1 MDFAL
6 STEQRLLVE
15 SLRAF
20 VEQELYPHEAEV
32 ERTGE
37 VRPELIE
44 AIKAKAIEQGFYAA
58 NMPEA
63 LGGGGL
69 DHVST
74 ALLERELGKASFA
87 LQYVVARPSNILQA
101 CIGDQ
106 IERYLLPTV
115 RGERLECLAMT
126 EPGAGSDLRAMTTR
140 AEPDGNGYVINGAK
154 HFISLAEHA
163 DFTILF
169 AVTGVEETARGESG
183 RGESGRGPRKK
194 ITSFLVDMGTP
205 GFEVRRG
212 PTPVSHRGHHPC
224 ELIFTDCRIGADQ
237 VLGEVGQGFEVANT
251 WLGATRIWV
260 AANCVGRA
268 QRALGLAVKWAAT
281 RKQFGQTIGRF
292 QGTSFKLADMAT
304 EIAAAEFLT
313 FHAAWTMDQGTM
325 TDQDAAMAKLYA
337 SEMLGRV
344 TDHALQIYG
353 GMGLMEELPLE
364 RLWRD
369 ARVERIWD
377 GTSEIQRHIISRA
390 LLRPRGG

>member
-20 VEQELYPHEAEV
+20 VDQELYPHEAEV

-37 VRPELIE
+37 LRPELIE

-58 NMPEA
+58 NMPEE

-87 LQYVVARPSNILQA
+87 LQYIVARPSNILQA
-101 CIGDQ
+101 CMGEQ
-106 IERYLLPTV
+106 VERYLLPTV
-115 RGERLECLAMT
+115 RGDRLECLAMS

-169 AVTGVEETARGESG
+169 AVTGVEETARG
-183 RGESGRGPRKK
+183 PRKK
-194 ITSFLVDMGTP
+194 ITAFLVDMGTP

-237 VLGEVGQGFEVANT
+237 VLGEVGEGFEVANT

-268 QRALGLAVKWAAT
+268 QRALDLAVEWAAT

-304 EIAAAEFLT
+304 ELAAAEFLT
-313 FHAAWTMDQGTM
+313 LHAAWKLGQGSM
-325 TDQDAAMAKLYA
+325 TDADAAMAKLYA

-344 TDHALQIYG
+344 TDHAVQIFG
-353 GMGLMEELPLE
+353 GMGLMDELPLE

-390 LLRPRGG
+390 LLRPHGG

>member
-37 VRPELIE
+37 LRPELIE
-44 AIKAKAIEQGFYAA
+44 AIKAKAIELGFYAA
-58 NMPEA
+58 NMPEE

-101 CIGDQ
+101 CTGDQ
-106 IERYLLPTV
+106 VERYLLPTV
-115 RGERLECLAMT
+115 RGERLECLAMS

-140 AEPDGNGYVINGAK
+140 AEPDGTGPGGKGGGYVINGAK

-169 AVTGVEETARGESG
+169 AVTGVEETARG
-183 RGESGRGPRKK
+183 PRKK
-194 ITSFLVDMGTP
+194 ITAFLVDMGTP

-268 QRALGLAVKWAAT
+268 QRALDLAVEWAAT

-304 EIAAAEFLT
+304 ELAAAEFLT
-313 FHAAWTMDQGTM
+313 LHAAWKLGQGTM

-344 TDHALQIYG
+344 TDHAVQIFG
-353 GMGLMEELPLE
+353 GMGLMDELPLE

-390 LLRPRGG
+390 LLRPHGG

>member
-37 VRPELIE
+37 LRPDLIE
-44 AIKAKAIEQGFYAA
+44 PIKTKAIEQGFYAA
-58 NMPEA
+58 NMPED

-87 LQYVVARPSNILQA
+87 LQYIVARPSNILQA
-101 CIGDQ
+101 CTGEQ
-106 IERYLLPTV
+106 VERFLLPTV
-115 RGERLECLAMT
+115 RGERLECLAMS

-154 HFISLAEHA
+154 HFISQAEHA

-169 AVTGVEETARGESG
+169 ATTGVEETARG
-183 RGESGRGPRKK
+183 PRKK
-194 ITSFLVDMGTP
+194 ITAFLVDMGTP

-224 ELIFTDCRIGADQ
+224 QLFFSDCRVGADR

-251 WLGATRIWV
+251 WLGATRVWV

-268 QRALGLAVKWAAT
+268 QRALELAVEWAAT

-313 FHAAWTMDQGTM
+313 LHAAWKMDQGNM
-325 TDQDAAMAKLYA
+325 TDEDAAMAKLYA

-344 TDHALQIYG
+344 TDHAVQIYG
-353 GMGLMEELPLE
+353 GMGLMDELPLE

-390 LLRPRGG
+390 LLRPHGG

>member
-20 VEQELYPHEAEV
+20 VDQELYPHEAEV

-37 VRPELIE
+37 LRPELIE
-44 AIKAKAIEQGFYAA
+44 RIKAKAIEQGFYAA
-58 NMPEA
+58 NMPEE

-87 LQYVVARPSNILQA
+87 LQSIVGRPSNILQA
-101 CIGDQ
+101 CTGDQ
-106 IERYLLPTV
+106 VERYLLPTV

-140 AEPDGNGYVINGAK
+140 AEPDGNGYVIDGAK
-154 HFISLAEHA
+154 HFISEAERA

-169 AVTGVEETARGESG
+169 AVTGVEETARG
-183 RGESGRGPRKK
+183 PRKK
-194 ITSFLVDMGTP
+194 ITAFLVDMGTP

-237 VLGEVGQGFEVANT
+237 VLGEVGRGFEVANT

-268 QRALGLAVKWAAT
+268 QRALDLAVEWAAT

-304 EIAAAEFLT
+304 ELAAAEFLT
-313 FHAAWTMDQGTM
+313 LHAAWKIDQGTM

-337 SEMLGRV
+337 TEMLGRV
-344 TDHALQIYG
+344 TDHAVQIFG
-353 GMGLMEELPLE
+353 GMGLMEDLPVE

-369 ARVERIWD
+369 SRLERIWD
-377 GTSEIQRHIISRA
+377 GTSEIQRHIIARS
-390 LLRPRGG
+390 LLRPHGA

>member
-20 VEQELYPHEAEV
+20 VDQELYPHEAEV

-37 VRPELIE
+37 LRPELIE
-44 AIKAKAIEQGFYAA
+44 RIKAKAIEQGFYAA
-58 NMPEA
+58 NMPEE

-87 LQYVVARPSNILQA
+87 LQSIVGRPSNILQA
-101 CIGDQ
+101 CAGDQ
-106 IERYLLPTV
+106 VERYLLPTV

-140 AEPDGNGYVINGAK
+140 AEPDGNGPDGNGYVINGAK
-154 HFISLAEHA
+154 HFISEAERA

-169 AVTGVEETARGESG
+169 AVTGVEETARG
-183 RGESGRGPRKK
+183 PRKK
-194 ITSFLVDMGTP
+194 ITAFLVDMGTP

-237 VLGEVGQGFEVANT
+237 VLGAVGQGFEVANT

-268 QRALGLAVKWAAT
+268 QRALDLAVEWAAT

-313 FHAAWTMDQGTM
+313 LHAAWKLGQGSM

-344 TDHALQIYG
+344 TDHAVQIYG

-390 LLRPRGG
+390 LLRPHGG

>member
-37 VRPELIE
+37 LRPELVE

-101 CIGDQ
+101 CVGEQ
-106 IERYLLPTV
+106 VGRYLLPTV

-126 EPGAGSDLRAMTTR
+126 EPGAGSDLRAMSTR
-140 AEPDGNGYVINGAK
+140 AERDGGDYVIDGSK
-154 HFISLAEHA
+154 HFISQAEHA

-169 AVTGVEETARGESG
+169 ATTGVEETA
-183 RGESGRGPRKK
+183 RGPRKK

-224 ELIFTDCRIGADQ
+224 ELYFSDCRIGADK
-237 VLGEVGQGFEVANT
+237 VLGEVGKGFDVANT
-251 WLGATRIWV
+251 WLARPLPTSRTCIVSSRTSCRASSSV
-260 AANCVGRA
+260 A
-268 QRALGLAVKWAAT
+268 
-281 RKQFGQTIGRF
+281 
-292 QGTSFKLADMAT
+292 
-304 EIAAAEFLT
+304 
-313 FHAAWTMDQGTM
+313 
-325 TDQDAAMAKLYA
+325 
-337 SEMLGRV
+337 
-344 TDHALQIYG
+344 
-353 GMGLMEELPLE
+353 
-364 RLWRD
+364 
-369 ARVERIWD
+369 
-377 GTSEIQRHIISRA
+377 
-390 LLRPRGG
+390 LRPPT